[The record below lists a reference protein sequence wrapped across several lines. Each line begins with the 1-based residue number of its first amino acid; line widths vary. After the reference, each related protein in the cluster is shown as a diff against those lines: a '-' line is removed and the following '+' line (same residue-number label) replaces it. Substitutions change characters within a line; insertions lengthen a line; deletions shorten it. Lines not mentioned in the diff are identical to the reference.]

1 MTDTAVYRI
10 VIAEDDRRIAELQQR
25 FVEKIDG
32 FQVEAIALTLEEARD
47 LVEVLEP
54 DLLLLDIHFPEGT
67 GLELLSELR
76 GSNQATDV
84 ILVTAAKEAST
95 LQAALRGG
103 VFDYILKPLVFDRLQ
118 AALQNYARHRQ
129 QMDQLLQQEQAEQH
143 LAQQDVDQLLPRGN
157 TLGSSADSLLSR
169 ASGEHSSLDQSG
181 QANTAEKAKGAQEK
195 VVLPKGIDGLTLE
208 KIRQAFQSS
217 REDFNAEEV
226 GEKVGVSR
234 TTARRYLEYLVST
247 EELIADVNYGTV
259 GRPERRYSLKA

>member
-1 MTDTAVYRI
+1 MTETPVYRI

-25 FVEKIDG
+25 FVEKIEG

-118 AALQNYARHRQ
+118 TALQNYGRHRQ
-129 QMDQLLQQEQAEQH
+129 QLDQLLQQEDN
-143 LAQQDVDQLLPRGN
+143 LAQQDVDQMMPHSDTGN
-157 TLGSSADSLLSR
+157 ALDSDTAGASRSAAPS
-169 ASGEHSSLDQSG
+169 
-181 QANTAEKAKGAQEK
+181 AEMKIA
-195 VVLPKGIDGLTLE
+195 LPKGIDGLTLE
-208 KIRQAFQSS
+208 KIRQVFQP
-217 REDFNAEEV
+217 RINFNAEEV

-247 EELIADVNYGTV
+247 EELAADVSYGTV

>member
-1 MTDTAVYRI
+1 MTVSADYRI

-25 FVEKIDG
+25 FIEKITG
-32 FQVEAIALTLEEARD
+32 FHVEAIALTLEEARD

-118 AALQNYARHRQ
+118 EALQNYARHREK
-129 QMDQLLQQEQAEQH
+129 MDLLLQQEET
-143 LAQQDVDQLLPRGN
+143 LAQQDVDQMLPRSEHGRSMDMV
-157 TLGSSADSLLSR
+157 TSDISETGTADVSVS
-169 ASGEHSSLDQSG
+169 EPVPV
-181 QANTAEKAKGAQEK
+181 AKL
-195 VVLPKGIDGLTLE
+195 VLPKGIDGLTLE
-208 KIRQAFQSS
+208 KIRQAFQ
-217 REDFNAEEV
+217 RDGADFNAEEV
-226 GEKVGVSR
+226 GRCVGVSR

-247 EELIADVNYGTV
+247 EELAADVSYGSV
-259 GRPERRYSLKA
+259 GRPERRYSLNCSA

>member
-10 VIAEDDRRIAELQQR
+10 VIAEDDRRITELQQR

-76 GSNQATDV
+76 GTNQETDV

-103 VFDYILKPLVFDRLQ
+103 VFDYILKPLVFERLQ

-129 QMDQLLQQEQAEQH
+129 QMDQLLQQEQEEQH

-157 TLGSSADSLLSR
+157 SLGSSDSSQL
-169 ASGEHSSLDQSG
+169 HSSDERSPLDQSG
-181 QANTAEKAKGAQEK
+181 QTNTAEKTKGTQEK
-195 VVLPKGIDGLTLE
+195 VVLPKGIDALTLE

-247 EELIADVNYGTV
+247 EELIADVSYGTV
-259 GRPERRYSLKA
+259 GRPERRYSLKV